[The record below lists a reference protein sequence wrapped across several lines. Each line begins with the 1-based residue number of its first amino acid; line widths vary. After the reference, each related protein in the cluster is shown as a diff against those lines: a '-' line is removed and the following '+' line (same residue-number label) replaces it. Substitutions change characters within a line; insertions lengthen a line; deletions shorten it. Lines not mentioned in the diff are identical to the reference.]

1 MYETD
6 ERREVPAGL
15 RHSAP
20 TKVSP
25 PILKGNTFLVTEG
38 HPLTSSAVS
47 TSGKSGT
54 KFLTPGQPYGLAHP
68 IFRKNL
74 GGTL

>member
-1 MYETD
+1 VYETD
-6 ERREVPAGL
+6 EHREVPAGL

-38 HPLTSSAVS
+38 HPLASSAVS
-47 TSGKSGT
+47 ERGKSNI
-54 KFLTPGQPYGLAHP
+54 KFLTPGKLNGLAHP
-68 IFRKNL
+68 IFRKNP
-74 GGTL
+74 GGA

>member
-1 MYETD
+1 MYVTD
-6 ERREVPAGL
+6 EHREVPAGL

-38 HPLTSSAVS
+38 HHLASSAVS
-47 TSGKSGT
+47 ERGKSDM
-54 KFLTPGQPYGLAHP
+54 KFFTPGKLNDLAHP
-68 IFRKNL
+68 ICRKKP
-74 GGTL
+74 GGA